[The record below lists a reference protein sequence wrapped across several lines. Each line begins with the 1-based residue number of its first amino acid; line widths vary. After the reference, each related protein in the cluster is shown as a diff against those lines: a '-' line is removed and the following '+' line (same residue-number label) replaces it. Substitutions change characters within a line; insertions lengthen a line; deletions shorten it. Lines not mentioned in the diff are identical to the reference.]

1 MEPASAPGNPGIAPT
16 WCSSAKDIVLT
27 ALGPSRIWVTLGYG
41 IINEVYYPSTGEP
54 QIRDLGFIVADGK
67 AWFEVKRVNRYR
79 LVLPE
84 PYIPLPTIT
93 HQGEGYEL
101 TLELVT
107 DPLREVLL
115 VRYTLRGEGFK
126 LYPLLAPH
134 LGPKSRENTAWIDRG
149 LLHARGGE
157 THLCLLSDHGF
168 LRASAGFVGVSDGWQ
183 DFSKNGR
190 MTWTYERAD
199 SGNVALLGELEAP
212 SGLLALGFA
221 SSAEGARTLAR
232 SSLAEGFDA
241 SSTAFVRA
249 WKAWGT
255 RLRIPETTAEIRR
268 EALLSATVLKVH
280 EDKSYPGAVTA
291 SLSVP
296 WGASRD
302 DLGGY
307 HLVWA
312 RDAVEAG
319 LGLLAAGQVEDARR
333 MLSYLI
339 GTQGPDGCWPQNF
352 YPDGTPFWTG
362 VQLDETGFPILL
374 AAKLGELHPRMELLG
389 LRGMVRR
396 AAAYLARHGPISPQ
410 DRWEESAGASP
421 FTLAVEIVALVAG
434 AAFLS
439 EPDKSYALSLADY
452 WNDRIESWTYAVG
465 GAWAARTGVEG
476 YYVRI
481 TPPPECG
488 GLRGR
493 VELRNRRDV
502 AVNADELIGMDFL
515 YLSRLGIRAA
525 TDPRIEATLQ
535 VAEMLL
541 QVKTPSGIA
550 YHRYNGDGYGE
561 HEDGSPFDGTGIGR
575 AWPLLTGER
584 GHHAAARGED
594 PTPYLEAMTRMTGPG
609 GLIPEQ
615 VWDAAPIPERGLFP
629 GKPSGSA
636 MPLLWAH
643 AEFLKLVYMLMEG
656 EPIDRLKAVQARYGG
671 VRPEAPTWHWRRDT
685 PFDVLPRG
693 RNLIIESAAP
703 FLLRLRV
710 NGHEETRD
718 VAAEPLGLGMHGVR
732 LQADWMDTLEE
743 IGFRLLR
750 PEDPGEGDVEHS
762 LRLSDA
768 GGRG

>member
-1 MEPASAPGNPGIAPT
+1 MESGSAPGKPGIAPT
-16 WCSSAKDIVLT
+16 WCSSAKDMVLT

-54 QIRDLGFIVADGK
+54 QIRDLGFIVANEGG
-67 AWFEVKRVNRYR
+67 WFEVKRVNRYT
-79 LVLPE
+79 LALPE
-84 PYIPLPTIT
+84 PYIPLPTVT

-107 DPLREVLL
+107 DPIREVLL
-115 VRYTLRGEGFK
+115 VRYTIRGNGFK

-134 LGPKSRENTAWIDRG
+134 LGPKSQENAAWIDREI
-149 LLHARGGE
+149 LHARGGE
-157 THLCLLSDHGF
+157 AHLCLLSDNGF
-168 LRASAGFVGVSDGWQ
+168 RRASAGFVGFSDGWQ

-190 MTWTYERAD
+190 MTWTYERAEV
-199 SGNVALLGELEAP
+199 GNVALLGELEAP

-241 SSTAFVRA
+241 SSAGFVKA
-249 WKAWGT
+249 WKTWGT

-291 SLSVP
+291 SLSIP

-319 LGLLAAGQVEDARR
+319 LGLLAVGQVEDARR
-333 MLSYLI
+333 MLSYLV
-339 GTQGPDGCWPQNF
+339 GTQGPDGSWPQNF

-362 VQLDETGFPILL
+362 VQLDEIGFPVLL
-374 AAKLGELHPRMELLG
+374 AAKLGDLRPRAELLG
-389 LRGMVRR
+389 LRTMVRR
-396 AAAYLARHGPISPQ
+396 ALSYLARHGPISPQ
-410 DRWEESAGASP
+410 DRWEESAGVNP

-434 AAFLS
+434 SAFLS

-452 WNDRIESWTYAVG
+452 WNERIESWTYAVR
-465 GAWAARTGVEG
+465 GAWAEGAGVEG

-481 TPPPECG
+481 APPPDRG

-502 AVNADELIGMDFL
+502 TVGADELIGLEFL
-515 YLSRLGIRAA
+515 YLSRLGLRAP
-525 TDPRIEATLQ
+525 TDPKIEATLK
-535 VAEMLL
+535 VAEMVL
-541 QVKTPSGIA
+541 QVGTPSGLS

-561 HEDGSPFDGTGIGR
+561 HEDGGPFDGTGIGR

-615 VWDAAPIPERGLFP
+615 VWDTTAIPQRGLSP
-629 GKPSGSA
+629 GRPSGSA
-636 MPLLWAH
+636 MPLVWAH
-643 AEFLKLVYMLMEG
+643 AEFLKLVTALMNG
-656 EPIDRLKAVQARYGG
+656 EPFDRLKAIQARYGG
-671 VRPEAPTWHWRRDT
+671 VRPDADTWHWRLDT
-685 PFDVLPRG
+685 PFDALPRG
-693 RNLIIESAAP
+693 KNLVIENTAP
-703 FLLRLRV
+703 FLLRLREDR
-710 NGHEETRD
+710 HEETRD
-718 VAAEPLGLGMHGVR
+718 VPAESLGLEMYGVR
-732 LQADWMDTLEE
+732 LAADWLGALGE
-743 IGFRLLR
+743 IGFKLL
-750 PEDPGEGDVEHS
+750 PLENHGEGDVEHS
-762 LRLSDA
+762 LRLSVE
-768 GGRG
+768 GGQD